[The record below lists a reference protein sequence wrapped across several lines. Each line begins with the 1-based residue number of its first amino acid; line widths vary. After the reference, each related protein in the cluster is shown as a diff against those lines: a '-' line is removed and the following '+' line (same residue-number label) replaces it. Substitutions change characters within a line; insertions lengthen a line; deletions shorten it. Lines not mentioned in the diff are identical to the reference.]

1 MHELNTHTASI
12 HTAANG
18 LCAVWSLPKSYSSLL
33 TGVEGN
39 GSEREQG
46 TLPLPFGHAQVTGG
60 EFFKSHAHTHTGY
73 TAQEHKIFEWQTGC
87 RLGLALHLSR
97 ARCTDEKVCVCVCAC
112 VRVWCLCVCVCVC
125 LCLCVCVCV
134 SVSVPFLSTQQPQK
148 HYVHMLPQGSG
159 WFDYECTHTHTYNI
173 HSDTFTSMHRQT
185 DRHRQIHIRTHTHM
199 PLIWGL
205 IEAIFHPCFQA
216 TFHMVPQT
224 SSILLCRPSIR
235 PNPFTCDCGKALKCV
250 RLPKPFYAAC
260 KLATISVIQ
269 SYAPH
274 HHCTDT
280 LNVRMY
286 LGGKL
291 GPIVFSSWVSTKC
304 HYYKQT
310 QSNAHFHSSRVI
322 YIFQGDLHI
331 PQQTIQAMATI

>member
-1 MHELNTHTASI
+1 MWVYLFI
-12 HTAANG
+12 HTA
-18 LCAVWSLPKSYSSLL
+18 
-33 TGVEGN
+33 TTE
-39 GSEREQG
+39 
-46 TLPLPFGHAQVTGG
+46 
-60 EFFKSHAHTHTGY
+60 
-73 TAQEHKIFEWQTGC
+73 
-87 RLGLALHLSR
+87 AL
-97 ARCTDEKVCVCVCAC
+97 
-112 VRVWCLCVCVCVC
+112 
-125 LCLCVCVCV
+125 
-134 SVSVPFLSTQQPQK
+134 
-148 HYVHMLPQGSG
+148 
-159 WFDYECTHTHTYNI
+159 CTHASTRIGMVWLRVYTYLCNI
-173 HSDTFTSMHRQT
+173 HSHFHKHAQADRQT
-185 DRHRQIHIRTHTHM
+185 QTDTYMHTHTHM

-205 IEAIFHPCFQA
+205 IDAIFLPCFQA

-280 LNVRMY
+280 LNVRTY

-322 YIFQGDLHI
+322 YIFQGVLHI
-331 PQQTIQAMATI
+331 PQQTVQAMVTI

>member
-1 MHELNTHTASI
+1 MYTCFHKDRDGLITSVHI
-12 HTAANG
+12 HI
-18 LCAVWSLPKSYSSLL
+18 
-33 TGVEGN
+33 
-39 GSEREQG
+39 R
-46 TLPLPFGHAQVTGG
+46 
-60 EFFKSHAHTHTGY
+60 
-73 TAQEHKIFEWQTGC
+73 
-87 RLGLALHLSR
+87 
-97 ARCTDEKVCVCVCAC
+97 
-112 VRVWCLCVCVCVC
+112 
-125 LCLCVCVCV
+125 
-134 SVSVPFLSTQQPQK
+134 
-148 HYVHMLPQGSG
+148 
-159 WFDYECTHTHTYNI
+159 TYNI
-173 HSDTFTSMHRQT
+173 HSHTFTSMHRQT

-286 LGGKL
+286 FGGKL

-322 YIFQGDLHI
+322 YIFHNKLYKQW
-331 PQQTIQAMATI
+331 QQYKHVYMPGQRFGSSLRHTIG